1 MSISSINYSSSVLGS
16 QIRNINQ
23 QLTDLST
30 QLSTG
35 KLSQNY
41 SGMGTNEG
49 FAIAGRAQLSNIAA
63 YTDTMTNVNV
73 SINLANTA
81 LQSLTTIRN
90 TVQTGSANTAQDLN
104 VDGQTVA
111 QNTAAAQFGSMVGVL
126 NTQSGNRYLFSGTAF
141 NTPSV
146 ANAGDII
153 NGTTTQAG
161 FKTVMAER
169 QAADLGAN
177 GMGRLVLTTPQP
189 TPSSVK
195 VSEDFAASPF
205 GLKIAAVSS
214 TLTGATVSGPSGS
227 PVSFSVDLNGVNP
240 KNGDKLSVQFTLPD
254 GSTEQI
260 DLTASTATPTP
271 VGSFAIDPGNP
282 NVVPVVPPDPNITAT
297 NLNTALNTAIK
308 KLAGTS
314 LVAASAI
321 TAGDNFFNTAGS
333 ATANVAATGNLRSYT
348 STTGTGSV
356 ALQDSALA
364 IASTTTSLD
373 SSATPHLNGTI
384 LNALAN
390 APTGTTL
397 TITGASGAHTITFDP
412 TVTTVTTTASG
423 NTTIGLASGSA
434 AKVSDI
440 LNAIATAAG
449 IPAANV
455 TLSAGGNIQIATGT
469 GTDVA
474 VTGGAAATALGLSSV
489 TRGSVASTPQIT
501 GSTVLSG
508 IATTGGPEVLSAAFQ
523 AGSAG
528 PPAVNPDTITVNGQ
542 TLTFVAS
549 GASGPNQIN
558 ITDNITTLLGKIDQ
572 ITGTTK
578 PSTIHG
584 GVITINTD
592 DPGSLNITSSNS
604 TAFAALGFTTSPVT
618 AAKAPLRVGSSPLGS
633 ATTLVNGSAT
643 TVQWYLGNDGPGSPR
658 STAMARVDDSVTVQY
673 GAQANEDAI
682 RKELQAVAVF
692 GTFSTSPTGQYSGG
706 QVAALSLRVTQALT
720 KQPGEQRIEDI
731 QTDIAMAQNTMKDA
745 GTRQTQAKAQL
756 QTIIDQAESASP
768 DQVASEILSLQNAL
782 QASYQVTSNLAQL
795 SLVKF
800 L

>member
-49 FAIAGRAQLSNIAA
+49 FAIAGRSQISNIAA

-90 TVQTGSANTAQDLN
+90 TVQTGSATTAQDLN
-104 VDGQTVA
+104 VNGQTVA

-141 NTPSV
+141 NTQPV

-169 QAADLGAN
+169 QAADLGTN
-177 GMGRLVLTTPQP
+177 GMGRLVQTQP
-189 TPSSVK
+189 TPSSVQ
-195 VSEDFAASPF
+195 VSEDVAGSPF

-214 TLTGATVSGPSGS
+214 TLTGATVAGPSGS

-240 KNGDKLSVQFTLPD
+240 NNGDKLSVQFTLPD

-260 DLTASTATPTP
+260 DLTASTAKPTP
-271 VGSFAIDPGNP
+271 LGSFAIDASTPVNP
-282 NVVPVVPPDPNITAT
+282 TNTAT
-297 NLNTALNTAIK
+297 NLNTALNTAIT
-308 KLAGTS
+308 KLANTS

-321 TAGDNFFNTAGS
+321 TAGDNFFNTTSSAIGTPVNNQAATPAPITG
-333 ATANVAATGNLRSYT
+333 ATALSGASPSDSISPGFVAG
-348 STTGTGSV
+348 
-356 ALQDSALA
+356 DS
-364 IASTTTSLD
+364 ITV
-373 SSATPHLNGTI
+373 N
-384 LNALAN
+384 
-390 APTGTTL
+390 GTTL
-397 TITGASGAHTITFDP
+397 TFVSSGAT
-412 TVTTVTTTASG
+412 G
-423 NTTIGLASGSA
+423 NQ
-434 AKVSDI
+434 
-440 LNAIATAAG
+440 LNVGDSI
-449 IPAANV
+449 
-455 TLSAGGNIQIATGT
+455 
-469 GTDVA
+469 
-474 VTGGAAATALGLSSV
+474 
-489 TRGSVASTPQIT
+489 
-501 GSTVLSG
+501 
-508 IATTGGPEVLSAAFQ
+508 
-523 AGSAG
+523 
-528 PPAVNPDTITVNGQ
+528 Q
-542 TLTFVAS
+542 TLMS
-549 GASGPNQIN
+549 
-558 ITDNITTLLGKIDQ
+558 KIDA
-572 ITGTTK
+572 ITGTSK
-578 PSTIHG
+578 PSTVHG
-584 GVITINTD
+584 GSITINTD
-592 DPGSLNITSSNS
+592 DAASLNITSSNTGAMS
-604 TAFAALGFTTSPVT
+604 SLGFSSTPVT
-618 AAKAPLRVGSSPLGS
+618 ATQPPLRVGSSPASS
-633 ATTLVNGSAT
+633 ATTLVNGSAN
-643 TVQWYLGNDGPGSPR
+643 TVNWYTGNDGPGSAR
-658 STAMARVDDSVTVQY
+658 STAVARVDDSVTVQY

-692 GTFSTSPTGQYSGG
+692 GTFSTSPTGQYAGG
-706 QVAALSLRVTQALT
+706 QVAALSLRTTQALT
-720 KQPGEQRIEDI
+720 KQPGQQRLEDI
-731 QTDIAMAQNTMKDA
+731 QTDLAMAQNTMKDA

-756 QTIIDQAESASP
+756 QSIIDQAESASP

-782 QASYQVTSNLAQL
+782 QASYQVTSNLSQL

>member
-63 YTDTMTNVNV
+63 YTDTITNVNV
-73 SINLANTA
+73 NINLANTA
-81 LQSLTTIRN
+81 LQALTTIRN

-104 VDGQTVA
+104 VNGQTVA

-141 NTPSV
+141 NTQSV
-146 ANAGDII
+146 ADAGDII

-169 QAADLGAN
+169 QAADLGAS
-177 GMGRLVLTTPQP
+177 GMGRLVQTQP
-189 TPSSVK
+189 TPSSVQ
-195 VSEDFAASPF
+195 VSEDVAGSPF
-205 GLKIAAVSS
+205 GLKIKAVSS
-214 TLTGATVSGPSGS
+214 TLTGATITGPSGS
-227 PVSFSVDLNGVNP
+227 PVSFSVDLNGTNP
-240 KNGDKLSVQFTLPD
+240 GNGDKLSVQFTLPD
-254 GSTEQI
+254 GTTEQI

-271 VGSFAIDPGNP
+271 LGSFAIDASVPVNP
-282 NVVPVVPPDPNITAT
+282 NNTAA

-308 KLAGTS
+308 KLANTS
-314 LVAASAI
+314 LVAASAV
-321 TAGDNFFNTAGS
+321 TAGDNFFNT
-333 ATANVAATGNLRSYT
+333 
-348 STTGTGSV
+348 
-356 ALQDSALA
+356 
-364 IASTTTSLD
+364 D
-373 SSATPHLNGTI
+373 SSAIG
-384 LNALAN
+384 
-390 APTGTTL
+390 APKSNQAAPPAP
-397 TITGASGAHTITFDP
+397 ISG
-412 TVTTVTTTASG
+412 
-423 NTTIGLASGSA
+423 
-434 AKVSDI
+434 
-440 LNAIATAAG
+440 
-449 IPAANV
+449 
-455 TLSAGGNIQIATGT
+455 
-469 GTDVA
+469 
-474 VTGGAAATALGLSSV
+474 ATALSGASPSDSISP
-489 TRGSVASTPQIT
+489 GFVA
-501 GSTVLSG
+501 G
-508 IATTGGPEVLSAAFQ
+508 
-523 AGSAG
+523 
-528 PPAVNPDTITVNGQ
+528 NTITVNGT

-549 GASGPNQIN
+549 GATGNQLNVGDSIQ
-558 ITDNITTLLGKIDQ
+558 TLLSKIDA
-572 ITGTTK
+572 ITGTSK

-584 GVITINTD
+584 GSITINTD
-592 DPGSLNITSSNS
+592 DAASLNITSSN
-604 TAFAALGFTTSPVT
+604 TGALGSLGFSATPVT
-618 AAKAPLRVGSSPLGS
+618 ATQPPLRVGSSPASS
-633 ATTLVNGSAT
+633 ATTLVNGTAN
-643 TVQWYLGNDGPGSPR
+643 TVKWYQGNDGPGSAR

-673 GAQANEDAI
+673 GAQADEDAI
-682 RKELQAVAVF
+682 RRQLQAIAVF

-706 QVAALSLRVTQALT
+706 QVSALSLRVTQALT
-720 KQPGEQRIEDI
+720 QQPGQQRIEDI

-745 GTRQTQAKAQL
+745 STRQTQAKAQL

>member
-1 MSISSINYSSSVLGS
+1 MSISSINYSSSVLGA

-63 YTDTMTNVNV
+63 YTDTITNVNV

-81 LQSLTTIRN
+81 LQSLTKIRS
-90 TVQTGSANTAQDLN
+90 TVQTGAANTAQDLN
-104 VDGQTVA
+104 VNGQTIA

-126 NTQSGNRYLFSGTAF
+126 NTQTGNRYLFSGTAV
-141 NTPSV
+141 NTQSV

-169 QAADLGAN
+169 QAADLGA
-177 GMGRLVLTTPQP
+177 GGTGRLVQTQP
-189 TPSSVK
+189 TPSSIQ
-195 VSEDFAASPF
+195 VSEDVAGSPF
-205 GLKIAAVSS
+205 GLKLKAVSS
-214 TLTGATVSGPSGS
+214 TLTGATVTGPSGS

-240 KNGDKLSVQFTLPD
+240 SNGDKLSVQFTLPD
-254 GSTEQI
+254 GTTEQI

-271 VGSFAIDPGNP
+271 LGSFAIDASTPVNP
-282 NVVPVVPPDPNITAT
+282 TNTAN
-297 NLNTALNTAIK
+297 NLNTALNTAIT
-308 KLAGTS
+308 KLANTS

-321 TAGDNFFNTAGS
+321 VAGDNFFNTA
-333 ATANVAATGNLRSYT
+333 
-348 STTGTGSV
+348 
-356 ALQDSALA
+356 
-364 IASTTTSLD
+364 
-373 SSATPHLNGTI
+373 SSAIGTPVN
-384 LNALAN
+384 NQA
-390 APTGTTL
+390 APP
-397 TITGASGAHTITFDP
+397 APVSG
-412 TVTTVTTTASG
+412 
-423 NTTIGLASGSA
+423 
-434 AKVSDI
+434 
-440 LNAIATAAG
+440 
-449 IPAANV
+449 
-455 TLSAGGNIQIATGT
+455 
-469 GTDVA
+469 
-474 VTGGAAATALGLSSV
+474 ATALSGASPSDSISP
-489 TRGSVASTPQIT
+489 GFVA
-501 GSTVLSG
+501 G
-508 IATTGGPEVLSAAFQ
+508 
-523 AGSAG
+523 
-528 PPAVNPDTITVNGQ
+528 DTITVNGT

-549 GASGPNQIN
+549 GATGNQLNVGDSIQ
-558 ITDNITTLLGKIDQ
+558 TLMSKIDQ
-572 ITGTTK
+572 ITGTSK

-584 GVITINTD
+584 GSITINTD
-592 DPGSLNITSSNS
+592 DAASLNITSSN
-604 TAFAALGFTTSPVT
+604 TGALGSLGFASTPVT
-618 AAKAPLRVGSSPLGS
+618 ATQPPLRVGTSPASS

-643 TVQWYLGNDGPGSPR
+643 TVKWYQGNDGPGSAR
-658 STAMARVDDSVTVQY
+658 STAMARVDDSVAVQY

-682 RKELQAVAVF
+682 RRQLQSIAVF

-706 QVAALSLRVTQALT
+706 QVSALSQRVTQALT
-720 KQPGEQRIEDI
+720 QQPGQQRIEDI

-745 GTRQTQAKAQL
+745 STRQTQAKAQL

-768 DQVASEILSLQNAL
+768 DQVASEILALQNAL

>member
-104 VDGQTVA
+104 VNGQTVA

-177 GMGRLVLTTPQP
+177 GMGRLVEATPQP
-189 TPSSVK
+189 TPRSVM
-195 VSEDFAASPF
+195 VSEDAAASPF

-214 TLTGATVSGPSGS
+214 TLTGATVTGPSGS

-271 VGSFAIDPGNP
+271 LGSFAIDASTPVNP
-282 NVVPVVPPDPNITAT
+282 TNTAT
-297 NLNTALNTAIK
+297 NLNTALNTAIA
-308 KLAGTS
+308 KLANTS

-321 TAGDNFFNTAGS
+321 TAGDNFFNTASS
-333 ATANVAATGNLRSYT
+333 AIGAPVNNQAAT
-348 STTGTGSV
+348 
-356 ALQDSALA
+356 
-364 IASTTTSLD
+364 
-373 SSATPHLNGTI
+373 P
-384 LNALAN
+384 
-390 APTGTTL
+390 AP
-397 TITGASGAHTITFDP
+397 
-412 TVTTVTTTASG
+412 
-423 NTTIGLASGSA
+423 
-434 AKVSDI
+434 
-440 LNAIATAAG
+440 
-449 IPAANV
+449 
-455 TLSAGGNIQIATGT
+455 
-469 GTDVA
+469 
-474 VTGGAAATALGLSSV
+474 VTGATAL
-489 TRGSVASTPQIT
+489 
-501 GSTVLSG
+501 SG
-508 IATTGGPEVLSAAFQ
+508 TAPSDSISPGF
-523 AGSAG
+523 
-528 PPAVNPDTITVNGQ
+528 AVGNTITVNG
-542 TLTFVAS
+542 TTISFVAS
-549 GASGPNQIN
+549 GAAGNQLN
-558 ITDNITTLLGKIDQ
+558 VTDSIQTLLSKI
-572 ITGTTK
+572 
-578 PSTIHG
+578 
-584 GVITINTD
+584 
-592 DPGSLNITSSNS
+592 
-604 TAFAALGFTTSPVT
+604 
-618 AAKAPLRVGSSPLGS
+618 
-633 ATTLVNGSAT
+633 
-643 TVQWYLGNDGPGSPR
+643 
-658 STAMARVDDSVTVQY
+658 
-673 GAQANEDAI
+673 
-682 RKELQAVAVF
+682 
-692 GTFSTSPTGQYSGG
+692 
-706 QVAALSLRVTQALT
+706 
-720 KQPGEQRIEDI
+720 
-731 QTDIAMAQNTMKDA
+731 
-745 GTRQTQAKAQL
+745 
-756 QTIIDQAESASP
+756 
-768 DQVASEILSLQNAL
+768 
-782 QASYQVTSNLAQL
+782 
-795 SLVKF
+795 
-800 L
+800 

>member
-73 SINLANTA
+73 NINLANTA

-90 TVQTGSANTAQDLN
+90 TVQTGSASTAQDLN
-104 VDGQTVA
+104 VNGQTVA

-141 NTPSV
+141 NTQSV

-169 QAADLGAN
+169 RAADLGAN
-177 GMGRLVLTTPQP
+177 GMGRLVQTQP

-195 VSEDFAASPF
+195 VSEDVPGSPF
-205 GLKIAAVSS
+205 GLKIKAVSS
-214 TLTGATVSGPSGS
+214 TLTGATVTGPSGS

-240 KNGDKLSVQFTLPD
+240 SNGDKLSVQFTLPD

-271 VGSFAIDPGNP
+271 LGSFAIDASTPVNP
-282 NVVPVVPPDPNITAT
+282 TNTAT
-297 NLNTALNTAIK
+297 NLNTALNTAIT
-308 KLAGTS
+308 KLANTS

-321 TAGDNFFNTAGS
+321 TAGDNFFNTASS
-333 ATANVAATGNLRSYT
+333 AIGAPVNNQAAT
-348 STTGTGSV
+348 
-356 ALQDSALA
+356 
-364 IASTTTSLD
+364 
-373 SSATPHLNGTI
+373 
-384 LNALAN
+384 
-390 APTGTTL
+390 
-397 TITGASGAHTITFDP
+397 
-412 TVTTVTTTASG
+412 
-423 NTTIGLASGSA
+423 
-434 AKVSDI
+434 
-440 LNAIATAAG
+440 
-449 IPAANV
+449 PA
-455 TLSAGGNIQIATGT
+455 
-469 GTDVA
+469 A
-474 VTGGAAATALGLSSV
+474 VTGATALSGANPSDSISP
-489 TRGSVASTPQIT
+489 GFVA
-501 GSTVLSG
+501 G
-508 IATTGGPEVLSAAFQ
+508 
-523 AGSAG
+523 
-528 PPAVNPDTITVNGQ
+528 DTITVNGT
-542 TLTFVAS
+542 TLTFVGS
-549 GASGPNQIN
+549 GATGNQLNVGDSIQ
-558 ITDNITTLLGKIDQ
+558 TLMSKIDA
-572 ITGTTK
+572 ITGTSK
-578 PSTIHG
+578 PSTVHG
-584 GVITINTD
+584 GSITINTD
-592 DPGSLNITSSNS
+592 DAASLDITTSN
-604 TAFAALGFTTSPVT
+604 TGALGALGFGATPVT
-618 AAKAPLRVGSSPLGS
+618 ATQPPLRVGSSPASS
-633 ATTLVNGSAT
+633 ATTLVNGSAN
-643 TVQWYLGNDGPGSPR
+643 TVKWYTGNDGPGSPR

-673 GAQANEDAI
+673 GAQADEDAI
-682 RKELQAVAVF
+682 RQQLQAIAVF
-692 GTFSTSPTGQYSGG
+692 GTFSTSQTSQYAGG
-706 QVAALSLRVTQALT
+706 QVAALSLRTTQALT
-720 KQPGEQRIEDI
+720 KQPGQQRLEDI
-731 QTDIAMAQNTMKDA
+731 QTDLAMAQNTMKDA

-782 QASYQVTSNLAQL
+782 QASYQVTSNLSQL

>member
-1 MSISSINYSSSVLGS
+1 MSISSINYGSSVLGA

-63 YTDTMTNVNV
+63 YTDTITNVNV
-73 SINLANTA
+73 NINLANTA

-90 TVQTGSANTAQDLN
+90 TVQTGSASTAQDLN
-104 VDGQTVA
+104 VNGQTVA

-126 NTQSGNRYLFSGTAF
+126 NTQSGNRYLFSGTAY
-141 NTPSV
+141 NTQSV

-161 FKTVMAER
+161 LKTVMAER

-177 GMGRLVLTTPQP
+177 GMGRLVQSTLPSGAIQVQEDSP
-189 TPSSVK
+189 T
-195 VSEDFAASPF
+195 SPF

-214 TLTGATVSGPSGS
+214 TLTGATVNGPSGS
-227 PVSFSVDLNGVNP
+227 PVAFSVNLNGFNP
-240 KNGDKLSVQFTLPD
+240 NNGDKLSVQFTLPD

-282 NVVPVVPPDPNITAT
+282 KVIPAIPPNPAVTAA

-314 LVAASAI
+314 LVAASAVA
-321 TAGDNFFNTAGS
+321 AGDNFFNSAGS
-333 ATANVAATGNLRSYT
+333 ATANGPALGNLVSPYT

-356 ALQDSALA
+356 ALQDSTSAA
-364 IASTTTSLD
+364 ATTTTSLD
-373 SSATPHLNGTI
+373 ASATPHLNGAV
-384 LNALAN
+384 LSALAN

-412 TVTTVTTTASG
+412 NVTTVTSASG
-423 NTTIGLASGSA
+423 NTTIGLASGST
-434 AKVSDI
+434 AKVSDM

-449 IPAANV
+449 IPVGNV
-455 TLSAGGNIQIATGT
+455 TLSPSGNIQIATGT
-469 GTDVA
+469 ATDVT
-474 VTGGAAATALGLSSV
+474 VTAGPAATALGISSV
-489 TRGSVASTPQIT
+489 MRGVNMPSTPPIT

-508 IATTGGPEVLSAAFQ
+508 TATPGGPEVLQSAFQ
-523 AGSAG
+523 AGSVG
-528 PPAVNPDTITVNGQ
+528 PPAVSPDTITVNGQ

-549 GASGPNQIN
+549 GATGPNQIN
-558 ITDNITTLLGKIDQ
+558 ITDNVATLLSKIDQ
-572 ITGTTK
+572 LTGTTK

-604 TAFAALGFTTSPVT
+604 TAFSALGFTTSPVT
-618 AAKAPLRVGSSPLGS
+618 AAKAPLRVGSSPPGS
-633 ATTLVNGSAT
+633 ATTLVNGSAN
-643 TVQWYLGNDGPGSPR
+643 TVKWYTGNDGPGSAR

-673 GAQANEDAI
+673 GAQADETAI
-682 RKELQAVAVF
+682 RKQLQAIAVF
-692 GTFSTSPTGQYSGG
+692 GTFSTSPTGQYAGG
-706 QVAALSLRVTQALT
+706 QVSALALRTTQALT
-720 KQPGEQRIEDI
+720 PQPGQQKIEDI

-745 GTRQTQAKAQL
+745 TTRQTQAKAQL

-782 QASYQVTSNLAQL
+782 QASYQTTAKLAEL

>member
-49 FAIAGRAQLSNIAA
+49 FAIAGRSQISNIAA

-90 TVQTGSANTAQDLN
+90 TVQTGSATTAQDLN
-104 VDGQTVA
+104 VNGQTVA

-141 NTPSV
+141 NTQPV

-169 QAADLGAN
+169 QAADLGTN
-177 GMGRLVLTTPQP
+177 GMGRLVQTQL
-189 TPSSVK
+189 TPSSVQ
-195 VSEDFAASPF
+195 VSEDVAGSPF

-214 TLTGATVSGPSGS
+214 TLTGATVTGPSGS

-240 KNGDKLSVQFTLPD
+240 NNGDKLSVQFTLPD

-260 DLTASTATPTP
+260 DLTASTAKPTP
-271 VGSFAIDPGNP
+271 LGSFAIDASTPVNP
-282 NVVPVVPPDPNITAT
+282 TNTAT
-297 NLNTALNTAIK
+297 NLNTALNTAIT
-308 KLAGTS
+308 KLANTS

-321 TAGDNFFNTAGS
+321 TAGDNFFNTTSSAIGTPVNNQAATPAPITG
-333 ATANVAATGNLRSYT
+333 ATALSGASPSDSISPGFVAG
-348 STTGTGSV
+348 
-356 ALQDSALA
+356 DS
-364 IASTTTSLD
+364 ITV
-373 SSATPHLNGTI
+373 N
-384 LNALAN
+384 
-390 APTGTTL
+390 GTTL
-397 TITGASGAHTITFDP
+397 TFVSSGAT
-412 TVTTVTTTASG
+412 G
-423 NTTIGLASGSA
+423 NQ
-434 AKVSDI
+434 
-440 LNAIATAAG
+440 LNVGDSI
-449 IPAANV
+449 
-455 TLSAGGNIQIATGT
+455 
-469 GTDVA
+469 
-474 VTGGAAATALGLSSV
+474 
-489 TRGSVASTPQIT
+489 
-501 GSTVLSG
+501 
-508 IATTGGPEVLSAAFQ
+508 
-523 AGSAG
+523 
-528 PPAVNPDTITVNGQ
+528 Q
-542 TLTFVAS
+542 TLMS
-549 GASGPNQIN
+549 
-558 ITDNITTLLGKIDQ
+558 KIDA
-572 ITGTTK
+572 ITGTSK
-578 PSTIHG
+578 PSTVHG
-584 GVITINTD
+584 GSITINTD
-592 DPGSLNITSSNS
+592 DAASLNITSSNTGAMS
-604 TAFAALGFTTSPVT
+604 SLGFSSTPVT
-618 AAKAPLRVGSSPLGS
+618 ATQPPLRVGSSPASS

-643 TVQWYLGNDGPGSPR
+643 TVKWYTGNDGPGSAR
-658 STAMARVDDSVTVQY
+658 STAVARVDDSVTVQY

-692 GTFSTSPTGQYSGG
+692 GTFSTSPTGQYAGG
-706 QVAALSLRVTQALT
+706 QVAALSLRTTQALT
-720 KQPGEQRIEDI
+720 KQPGQQRLEDI
-731 QTDIAMAQNTMKDA
+731 QTDLAMAQNTMKDA

-756 QTIIDQAESASP
+756 QSIIDQAESASP

-782 QASYQVTSNLAQL
+782 QASYQVTSNLSQL

>member
-63 YTDTMTNVNV
+63 YTDTITNVNV

-81 LQSLTTIRN
+81 LQSLTKIRS
-90 TVQTGSANTAQDLN
+90 TVQTGAANTAQDLN
-104 VDGQTVA
+104 VNGQTIA

-126 NTQSGNRYLFSGTAF
+126 NTQTGNRYLFSGTAV
-141 NTPSV
+141 NTQSV
-146 ANAGDII
+146 ADAGDII

-177 GMGRLVLTTPQP
+177 GMGRLVLATPQP
-189 TPSSVK
+189 TPSSVQ
-195 VSEDFAASPF
+195 VSEDVAGSPF
-205 GLKIAAVSS
+205 GLKIKAVSS
-214 TLTGATVSGPSGS
+214 TLTGATVTGPSGS
-227 PVSFSVDLNGVNP
+227 PVSFSVDLNGINP
-240 KNGDKLSVQFTLPD
+240 NNGDKLSVQFTLPD
-254 GSTEQI
+254 GTTEQI

-271 VGSFAIDPGNP
+271 LGSFAIDASTPVNP
-282 NVVPVVPPDPNITAT
+282 N
-297 NLNTALNTAIK
+297 NTALNLNNALNIAIQ

-314 LVAASAI
+314 LVAASAV
-321 TAGDNFFNTAGS
+321 TAGDNFFNTA
-333 ATANVAATGNLRSYT
+333 
-348 STTGTGSV
+348 
-356 ALQDSALA
+356 
-364 IASTTTSLD
+364 
-373 SSATPHLNGTI
+373 SSAIG
-384 LNALAN
+384 
-390 APTGTTL
+390 APKTSQAGPL
-397 TITGASGAHTITFDP
+397 VPISG
-412 TVTTVTTTASG
+412 
-423 NTTIGLASGSA
+423 
-434 AKVSDI
+434 
-440 LNAIATAAG
+440 
-449 IPAANV
+449 
-455 TLSAGGNIQIATGT
+455 
-469 GTDVA
+469 
-474 VTGGAAATALGLSSV
+474 ATALSGASPTDSISP
-489 TRGSVASTPQIT
+489 GFVA
-501 GSTVLSG
+501 G
-508 IATTGGPEVLSAAFQ
+508 
-523 AGSAG
+523 
-528 PPAVNPDTITVNGQ
+528 DTITVNGT
-542 TLTFVAS
+542 TLTFVAT
-549 GASGPNQIN
+549 GATGNQLNVGDSIQ
-558 ITDNITTLLGKIDQ
+558 TLMSKIDA
-572 ITGTTK
+572 ITGTSK
-578 PSTIHG
+578 PSTVHG
-584 GVITINTD
+584 GSITINTD
-592 DPGSLNITSSNS
+592 DAASLNITSSN
-604 TAFAALGFTTSPVT
+604 TGALGSLGFASTPVT
-618 AAKAPLRVGSSPLGS
+618 ATQPPLRVGSSPASS

-643 TVQWYLGNDGPGSPR
+643 TVKWYLGNDGPGSAR

-682 RKELQAVAVF
+682 RRQLQATAVF

-720 KQPGEQRIEDI
+720 QQPGQQRIEDI

-745 GTRQTQAKAQL
+745 STRQTQAKAQL

-768 DQVASEILSLQNAL
+768 DQVASEILALQNAL